1 MPDDVQANVIGPTI
15 RPPIHAPRSTPTLSS
30 LSDSLGWAALL
41 ILLGVGLPLF
51 VCMPLYND
59 ASFYDVAAR
68 NLLLGG
74 VHYRDVFDH
83 NLPGMVWLH
92 VAIRYL
98 YGWRSETLRVA
109 DFLCLS
115 LTIGLI
121 VLWMRSVGVTASGRL
136 WAAVCLIAFYLTTPE
151 SCHCQRDVWM
161 LLPAMGAVTL
171 RSQQLRA
178 MRTRCEALGRLA
190 LRATV
195 EGLLWGIAIW
205 IKPFV
210 IVPALACFAV
220 STIIVARAKQRVLGI
235 IMQDGAALLL
245 GGILAAAP
253 GMVWLW
259 TSGSWPWFLD
269 AVTWARDY
277 YSEYPKNF
285 IDRTMFL
292 LQQVFPWGWVHVMAV
307 PIALSAVWRTAIDH
321 RTDQR
326 DTPPGNDEAL
336 FSALYLGWLLQAN
349 FLQHGFLYH
358 IAPATLLAG
367 AVVAGRRWLPG
378 QSLLGWVVLS
388 GFLAMAAA
396 RHPLT
401 DMKRTALW
409 ARCWK
414 EGASPDLEN
423 RLALEPKAGR
433 PDWVEL
439 ERVAEFLKARGI
451 RDKEL
456 TCYSFGTLPLLLA
469 LNVSP
474 STRFAYID
482 EVLFYYRRRQDTVR
496 FALATSPERYIVSD
510 AHHLMGELRLFNPNT
525 ADPTDPDLFLRKVP
539 PYVRTQY
546 PWSEPVVFQAGQYL
560 VHQSTE
566 ALRRNED
573 STHNKTGRPAAVRS
587 TRVSP
592 P

>member
-210 IVPALACFAV
+210 IVLALAMFSRSK
-220 STIIVARAKQRVLGI
+220 STIIVARAKQRALGI
-235 IMQDGAALLL
+235 IMQDGAASCCSEEIRRRPRDGAGDGLRQ
-245 GGILAAAP
+245 AA
-253 GMVWLW
+253 
-259 TSGSWPWFLD
+259 WFLD
-269 AVTWARDY
+269 AVTWARRLP
-277 YSEYPKNF
+277 SGVPGKLSL
-285 IDRTMFL
+285 IARTPSCRYL
-292 LQQVFPWGWVHVMAV
+292 VFPGGRVHVMAV
-307 PIALSAVWRTAIDH
+307 PIFTFGSPAHCDIDH

-326 DTPPGNDEAL
+326 DTPPKKDEAL
-336 FSALYLGWLLQAN
+336 FSCTSTWDGCCKPISSSMD
-349 FLQHGFLYH
+349 FC
-358 IAPATLLAG
+358 ITLHPESFW
-367 AVVAGRRWLPG
+367 RG
-378 QSLLGWVVLS
+378 QLS
-388 GFLAMAAA
+388 G
-396 RHPLT
+396 
-401 DMKRTALW
+401 
-409 ARCWK
+409 
-414 EGASPDLEN
+414 SP
-423 RLALEPKAGR
+423 AF
-433 PDWVEL
+433 
-439 ERVAEFLKARGI
+439 VAW
-451 RDKEL
+451 
-456 TCYSFGTLPLLLA
+456 S
-469 LNVSP
+469 VS
-474 STRFAYID
+474 IG
-482 EVLFYYRRRQDTVR
+482 VG
-496 FALATSPERYIVSD
+496 SPERLPCNGRGTTPSHRHE
-510 AHHLMGELRLFNPNT
+510 AHR
-525 ADPTDPDLFLRKVP
+525 
-539 PYVRTQY
+539 
-546 PWSEPVVFQAGQYL
+546 VFRA
-560 VHQSTE
+560 
-566 ALRRNED
+566 RR
-573 STHNKTGRPAAVRS
+573 
-587 TRVSP
+587 
-592 P
+592 